1 MNDVVLGNDE
11 NTAPLLDP
19 TKCVDLIQKGAYGT
33 FNINQNTEIKKW
45 NENTSNPPES
55 LVSRAQRCLQIG
67 IRFIIIVQLPF
78 HFVDRAYRVAED
90 LGWKGLAEILYFF
103 RNICED
109 SDVFIFR
116 VRQFHP
122 SWNSIWE
129 QPFDHHLVP
138 EMIYQSDNRSMIV

>member
-33 FNINQNTEIKKW
+33 FNINQNTEIKQW

-67 IRFIIIVQLPF
+67 IRLIIIVQLSF
-78 HFVDRAYRVAED
+78 HFVDRAYR
-90 LGWKGLAEILYFF
+90 GRILVQVTIMVKYIVGFWLVEMAISTNQKPTIY
-103 RNICED
+103 RN
-109 SDVFIFR
+109 
-116 VRQFHP
+116 
-122 SWNSIWE
+122 
-129 QPFDHHLVP
+129 L
-138 EMIYQSDNRSMIV
+138 Y